1 MVASCPASLM
11 DQTQSRSSKP
21 SRRPF
26 WLAFA
31 AMTPACAPPPPV
43 PDKPEPALAIRVG
56 TSGDYAPFSTRQD
69 DERRGFDIEI
79 ALEMARSLQRPVEWV
94 PFAWPELGARVK
106 ENAFHVVNQ
115 RAAPPEFPASR
126 CVSWRD

>member
-26 WLAFA
+26 WLAFV

-79 ALEMARSLQRPVEWV
+79 ALGLPGDTAHHHVERV
-94 PFAWPELGARVK
+94 LLHSGPELEIGRASCRERV
-106 ENAFHVVNQ
+106 FITV
-115 RAAPPEFPASR
+115 
-126 CVSWRD
+126 